1 MYQKIKMLRVV
12 IMTSIMLLTCTLSAQ
27 PTLVKKWDK
36 SFGGIYGE
44 KFEKLILMYDGGY
57 LLAGES
63 SSIASGNKSQS
74 VYDTISYQPDI
85 WLVRLDSNGNK
96 LWDRQLGN
104 SKKNMFGDVI
114 QTKDNSILVGGTVSG
129 NPSHDLSQPPFCGD
143 TNDVDFWLVKLD
155 ASGLILWDRR
165 YGGCSEDMISSII
178 ELNNGTIAIT
188 GYTSSDTSNFISHT
202 NRDTTLITTDYWMLL
217 IDNQGNYIK
226 DFRFGGEHYDYVR
239 TFINTSDGG
248 YLIGGESQSCASG
261 DKTSACKQLGSPIPD
276 VWLIKTDS
284 NGQILWDKTYGGSN
298 NDKIRSIHEVELGY
312 LLLMSTNSSQGD
324 VSNPPISTNSAIF
337 DIWLVEIDFS
347 GNILNQSR
355 RGGTG
360 GENPRTLVVDS
371 TITIM
376 AITNS
381 NISGDKSEENMAINE
396 MWLLKL
402 DGTGNKLWDKTILT
416 DGGYSIDGGGM
427 VTPSSNCYT
436 LATNTT
442 SGIAGD
448 KTTLNFDSTET
459 YKDMWVIKY
468 CFEEVSSV
476 DDLNE
481 QSLRLFPNPTNS
493 TLTIQTD
500 AAWQEAT
507 ATLTNLDGRVVLSQ
521 VLTNSQQQNLD
532 IGHLPNGMYFVT
544 IKHDGLHYSEKI
556 IINR

>member
-63 SSIASGNKSQS
+63 SSITSGNKSQT
-74 VYDTISYQPDI
+74 VYDTVTYSFDLWI
-85 WLVRLDSNGNK
+85 VRLDSNGNK
-96 LWDRQLGN
+96 LWDKQYGSNETDLLV
-104 SKKNMFGDVI
+104 DVI
-114 QTKDNSILVGGTVSG
+114 ALKSGDIMLSAFTRADSSFDLTMPKFENSY
-129 NPSHDLSQPPFCGD
+129 NP
-143 TNDVDFWLVKLD
+143 DVWLVKLD
-155 ASGLILWDRR
+155 QNGLKVWDKR
-165 YGGCSEDMISSII
+165 YGGHGVDDNSFLV
-178 ELNNGTIAIT
+178 ELQSGVIALAGRT
-188 GYTSSDTSNFISHT
+188 NSDTSINISKPPFGGM
-202 NRDTTLITTDYWMLL
+202 DYWFLF
-217 IDNQGNYIK
+217 IDSNGNYLK
-226 DFRFGGEHYDYVR
+226 DFRYGGDGNENLSY
-239 TFINTSDGG
+239 FAMTSDGG
-248 YLIGGESQSCASG
+248 YILAGESNSCTSG
-261 DKTSACKQLGSPIPD
+261 NKLSPCKINISSNYD
-276 VWLIKTDS
+276 VWVVKTDS
-284 NGQILWDKTYGGSN
+284 IGEIQWDKTYGGFYG
-298 NDKIRSIHEVELGY
+298 DKISDVVETSNGY
-312 LLLMSTNSSQGD
+312 QLLMSTNSFQED
-324 VSNPPISTNSAIF
+324 VTAPPISTNSAIF

-355 RGGTG
+355 RGGAG

-427 VTPSSNCYT
+427 VTPTSNCYI

-500 AAWQEAT
+500 AAWQDAT
-507 ATLTNLDGRVVLSQ
+507 ATLTNLDGSVVFSQ
-521 VLTNSQQQNLD
+521 ALTNTQQQSLD

-556 IINR
+556 ILNR